1 MNTKRDN
8 DNLTRIYTEKLLN
21 EYNTAAVR
29 SPEEVEQILE
39 LLRAEHTAET
49 IDELIHYGGLREL
62 LLYGE
67 GDGPLSVEDAM
78 HQAHMNS

>member
-1 MNTKRDN
+1 MAQHNNYAQDRD
-8 DNLTRIYTEKLLN
+8 LMIEAYESIG
-21 EYNTAAVR
+21 AMPSR
-29 SPEEVEQILE
+29 SEEEVDIILNR
-39 LLRAEHTAET
+39 LRKEHTAET
-49 IDELIHYGGLREL
+49 IDELIHYGGLRDL